1 MRHAPTIG
9 NGAVT
14 LYCTASRLFPLFP
27 AVVRMY
33 GMYGRGRRSKGA
45 GAGMLTEL
53 RPGVSEC
60 N

>member
-9 NGAVT
+9 NAAVT
-14 LYCTASRLFPLFP
+14 LYCTASGLFPLFP

-45 GAGMLTEL
+45 GMLTEL
-53 RPGVSEC
+53 RPGVSDG